1 MYLVMYTLNGKA
13 LYCKAADLEEAAE
26 AKAVLA
32 LKGAVDITIIL
43 DPFA

>member
-13 LYCKAADLEEAAE
+13 LYCKAADLEEALE
-26 AKAVLA
+26 AKTVLTQ
-32 LKGAVDITIIL
+32 KGATDITIIL